1 MIDEPAGEYSPVD
14 FEAITIMFSSPKR
27 ENYKNLL
34 KLHNSTTLYM
44 PVWDF
49 DEIEYCRHHLFSNVT
64 AERVR
69 ELFLQ
74 WGGVPRFVL
83 EKAEEISAQSLLD
96 SALATAKF
104 ANMEETVDKFDMSD
118 TFSHRLMHM
127 VVSDDFRLQH
137 ITFAS
142 PFIAQLI
149 VSGAQSSR
157 RNDILTFVNE
167 SKVFGILGPLRGAL
181 FEELAHEALVAG
193 GDFEVR
199 ALDSQNSEQLTIAQS
214 TSRWFFAKD
223 LSDVGQSSA
232 DYCRPAQK
240 NFPVVDSLRRSGQLF
255 QMTVSSQHSVDRKKL
270 QSILEAMDDV
280 ETYTFFFVVPDTSFK
295 KKFTKTLAENLP
307 VVDSGRLGKVKYML
321 LSIPVSRPQ
330 AGGIKLLQRPKS
342 CLKFSKGTPSGT
354 PCPKVP
360 LRVVPQ
366 GGYPR
371 GAQALRHYNT
381 FIPII

>member
-1 MIDEPAGEYSPVD
+1 MIDEPKGEYSPVD
-14 FEAITIMFSSPKR
+14 FEAITMMFSSPKR
-27 ENYKNLL
+27 ENYKNLR
-34 KLHNSTTLYM
+34 KLHKCATLYM

-49 DEIEYCRHHLFSNVT
+49 DEIEDCRRLMFTNLT

-69 ELFLQ
+69 ELFLR

-83 EKAEEISAQSLLD
+83 EKADEESEQNSLDAVL
-96 SALATAKF
+96 STAAF
-104 ANMEETVDKFDMSD
+104 AKLEQAAGAIDMSD
-118 TFSHRLMHM
+118 SLSHRLMHM
-127 VVSDDFRLQH
+127 VVSDDFKMQYV
-137 ITFAS
+137 TFAS
-142 PFIAQLI
+142 PFVAKSI
-149 VSGAQSSR
+149 VSGAQSRR

-167 SKVFGILGPLRGAL
+167 SMVSGILGPLRGAL

-199 ALDSQNSEQLTIAQS
+199 ALDSQNSDRLTIAPS

-255 QMTVSSQHSVDRKKL
+255 QMTVSPQHSVNRTKL

-330 AGGIKLLQRPKS
+330 AGGIKRQQRPES
-342 CLKFSKGTPSGT
+342 CLKFSKGTPGGT
-354 PCPKVP
+354 QCPKVP

-371 GAQALRHYNT
+371 GAQTLRHYNT